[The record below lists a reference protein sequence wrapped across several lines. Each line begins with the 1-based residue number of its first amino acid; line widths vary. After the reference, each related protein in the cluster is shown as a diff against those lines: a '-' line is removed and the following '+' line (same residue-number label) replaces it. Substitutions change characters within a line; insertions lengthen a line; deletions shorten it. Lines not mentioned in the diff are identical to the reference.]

1 MPAPALQATT
11 VAKPLGLRLQSV
23 GVKGADDFE
32 SAFKTA
38 KSGGAEA
45 LIVISNP
52 LSNTYRAR
60 IVDLAAKNRLPGIY
74 PSTDF
79 VEDGV

>member
-23 GVKGADDFE
+23 EVKGPDDFE

-45 LIVISNP
+45 LIVISNHF
-52 LSNTYRAR
+52 LVLTGHGS
-60 IVDLAAKNRLPGIY
+60 
-74 PSTDF
+74 
-79 VEDGV
+79 